1 MTEDKTIGLRQ
12 VFTKL
17 KPYITHYKNLL
28 AGLAVLGVLK
38 GGVDFIYIFL
48 IKTLTDTA
56 LSGDMT
62 TFTHWVYLTAGF
74 LLFAMLVMYLSVRV
88 DGHYQAYTIRDFRNA
103 VSAHVQKLPL
113 SYTDTLHSGDLISR
127 LNNDIGK
134 IGELLANIMVVF
146 SRPVV
151 FVLAFVYMAILSWKL
166 LLVTCIIVPISAVF
180 FNKVVIPIQAHS
192 QKVMEALARANAVT
206 EDAIRGIYI
215 VKAFNLQG
223 LLTGKFRTIAEQVE
237 KEGIEIRK
245 REAVATILFLTGR
258 FIPQLICPLYGGYL
272 AFHGE
277 ISPGTLL
284 ASLSLI
290 WQIFI
295 PVEMLLDALKQMR
308 EAAPAVERV
317 FEIMDHPADK
327 VDGGEFQADREAAPL
342 QLEQVSFSYSAGQP
356 IFNGLSLEVKEG
368 ETIGLVGPS
377 GCGKSTL
384 FKLLCGFYAPQS
396 GRVRLY
402 GEDIFRSD
410 LAGARSLI
418 SLVSQDT
425 FLFPTTLFENI
436 AYGRLGATP
445 AEVENAARA
454 ANAHEFILQQ
464 PKGYDTPAGEWGVR
478 LSGGERQRIALA
490 RAILKD
496 APILLLDEPTSA
508 LDTQSEALVQE
519 ALERL
524 MRCRTVLIVAHRL
537 STIKNV
543 DRILVL
549 DKGRICEMGTHDQLM
564 SRDSLYKRLYLKQ
577 TAESSK
583 NTYGSWEV
591 QHA

>member
-1 MTEDKTIGLRQ
+1 MAEEKPIGLRRM
-12 VFTKL
+12 FTKMR
-17 KPYITHYKNLL
+17 PFITRYKGWLS
-28 AGLAVLGVLK
+28 GLAVLGVLK
-38 GGVDFIYIFL
+38 GVIDFVYIFL

-56 LSGDMT
+56 LGGDMT
-62 TFTHWVYLTAGF
+62 AFTRWVSITGGF
-74 LLFAMLVMYLSVRV
+74 LLVAMLVMYLTVRV
-88 DGHYQAYTIRDFRNA
+88 DGRYQAYTIRDFRNA

-113 SYTDTLHSGDLISR
+113 SFTDTFHSGDLVSR

-134 IGELLANIMVVF
+134 IGELLANLIVVF

-192 QKVMEALARANAVT
+192 QKVMEGLARANAVT

-223 LLTGKFRTIAEQVE
+223 LLTGKFRSIAEQVE

-245 REAVATILFLTGR
+245 REAVASLLFLTGR

-272 AFHGE
+272 AFQGE

-295 PVEMLLDALKQMR
+295 PVEMLLDVLKQMR
-308 EAAPAVERV
+308 EAAPAVQRV
-317 FEIMDHPADK
+317 FEIMDHPADR
-327 VDGGEFQADREAAPL
+327 VDGGGFQADRSATPL
-342 QLEQVSFSYSAGQP
+342 LLERVCFSYSVQQP
-356 IFNGLSLEVKEG
+356 ILDELSLEVKEG

-384 FKLLCGFYAPQS
+384 FKVLCGFYAPQS
-396 GRVRLY
+396 GTVRLY
-402 GEDIFRSD
+402 GQDIFQSD

-436 AYGRLGATP
+436 TYGRLGATR
-445 AEVENAARA
+445 AEVESAARA
-454 ANAHEFILQQ
+454 ANAHDFIMQQ
-464 PKGYDTPAGEWGVR
+464 PQGYDTPAGEWGVR

-508 LDTQSEALVQE
+508 LDTQSEGLVQE

-524 MRCRTVLIVAHRL
+524 MCSRTVLIVAHRL

-549 DKGRICEMGTHDQLM
+549 DKGRICETGTHDQLM

-577 TAESSK
+577 TAENGKSA
-583 NTYGSWEV
+583 YGSLEV